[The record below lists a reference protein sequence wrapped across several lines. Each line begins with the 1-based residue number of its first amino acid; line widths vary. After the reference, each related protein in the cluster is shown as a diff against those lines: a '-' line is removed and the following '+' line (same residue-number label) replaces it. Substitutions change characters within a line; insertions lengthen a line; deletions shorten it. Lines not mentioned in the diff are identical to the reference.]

1 MGQRGGELASET
13 AALESAFA
21 VAGGADELA
30 AVVGG
35 NATGAGPDVSG
46 PVVGRGGEGAVGE
59 SWKVKAA
66 LVEDGVADVGLN
78 GGPNGKVAVIDE
90 GQEETVLAAAVG
102 GGGARGKGKGGEE
115 GEEQIE
121 RHVVEETVNDA
132 SAVNRKEDNDAL
144 LVLLYFLF
152 KGHVVLEN
160 RNNAFKPA
168 GS

>member
-30 AVVGG
+30 AVGVG

-46 PVVGRGGEGAVGE
+46 PVVGRSGEGAVGE

-90 GQEETVLAAAVG
+90 GQEETVLATAVG
-102 GGGARGKGKGGEE
+102 GGGACGKGKCGEE

-121 RHVVEETVNDA
+121 RHVVETVNDA

-144 LVLLYFLF
+144 LVLL
-152 KGHVVLEN
+152 
-160 RNNAFKPA
+160 
-168 GS
+168 